1 VLTWWIWVDWLLK
14 DRQEPLVMQ
23 IVSNGSRQLFSVL
36 FLGTLDQY
44 FYQMKLQIRPE
55 LFWDVDFTKLDEQNN
70 RRLVI
75 ERVFSYGTIPELQ
88 RIISFYGLEIIGNEL
103 KKVGYLDPKTFE
115 FAITFL
121 GLKKEE
127 MKCYIK
133 KQSQPQHWI

>member
-1 VLTWWIWVDWLLK
+1 
-14 DRQEPLVMQ
+14 
-23 IVSNGSRQLFSVL
+23 LFSLL

-44 FYQMKLQIRPE
+44 LYQMKLQIRPE

-75 ERVFSYGTIPELQ
+75 ERVFSYGTISELQ

-133 KQSQPQHWI
+133 KQSLPQHSI